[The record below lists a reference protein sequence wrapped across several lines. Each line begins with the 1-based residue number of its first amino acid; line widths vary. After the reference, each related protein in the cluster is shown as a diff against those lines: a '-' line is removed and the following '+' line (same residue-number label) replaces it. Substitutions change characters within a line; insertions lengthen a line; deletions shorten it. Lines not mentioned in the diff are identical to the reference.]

1 MNNPLTHNRGFT
13 LIEVILVVVIAGI
26 LASVTFRS
34 AGKMSETV
42 RVEETKQELDALAF
56 AIAGNPE
63 LQNNGVRSD
72 FGYVGDV
79 GAMPANLDALKSNP
93 GGYSTW
99 KGPYINNRL
108 SQISDDYKKDAWGVD
123 YGYSSNVTIT
133 SNGSGSDIVRRLA
146 NSTDDL
152 VRNTVNG
159 VIVDVNGTPP
169 GHDYKDSV
177 SARLTIPDGSG
188 SLVTKSSSVDAGGY
202 FTFDSIPIGN
212 HDIEIIYLPDND
224 TLERFVSVLP
234 SSSIYSEYHLASD
247 VWFDSSVTASRIT
260 FVTNSDTL
268 WTGNCSELKFWVENN
283 SGAAITV
290 NSIKLTWTSPTAY
303 YKKVTWAGTTVRD
316 SNPSAGS
323 GETSSFSSAQ
333 TINNGQQLM
342 VTVEQFK
349 PNAGG
354 SGSPVDMTNTE
365 FTVELSEG
373 STFTYTA
380 DLCN

>member
-188 SLVTKSSSVDAGGY
+188 SLVTKSSSVDAG
-202 FTFDSIPIGN
+202 
-212 HDIEIIYLPDND
+212 
-224 TLERFVSVLP
+224 
-234 SSSIYSEYHLASD
+234 
-247 VWFDSSVTASRIT
+247 
-260 FVTNSDTL
+260 
-268 WTGNCSELKFWVENN
+268 
-283 SGAAITV
+283 
-290 NSIKLTWTSPTAY
+290 
-303 YKKVTWAGTTVRD
+303 
-316 SNPSAGS
+316 
-323 GETSSFSSAQ
+323 
-333 TINNGQQLM
+333 
-342 VTVEQFK
+342 
-349 PNAGG
+349 
-354 SGSPVDMTNTE
+354 
-365 FTVELSEG
+365 
-373 STFTYTA
+373 
-380 DLCN
+380 